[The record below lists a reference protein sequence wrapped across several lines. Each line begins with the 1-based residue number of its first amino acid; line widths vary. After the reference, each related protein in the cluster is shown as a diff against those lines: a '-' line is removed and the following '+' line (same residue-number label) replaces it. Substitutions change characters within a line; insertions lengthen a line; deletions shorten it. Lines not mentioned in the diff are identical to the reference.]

1 MPTTRLRRAEQVE
14 RNREEVLAGA
24 RRVFLARG
32 YGKATVE
39 AIAEDAGFSTGVV
52 YSQFGSKADLF
63 LALLERRIDERAERN
78 DEVTAPLA
86 GLDGVQ
92 ALVLTA
98 RRDSAA
104 ERTGCSCC
112 SSSAWRPPG
121 TPSSTPNTRRC
132 TTGRSSAWSTLE
144 GLHERAG
151 PAGGPGG
158 DMARFVLAVG
168 VGVTLERT
176 ADADVLVDDELLS
189 MMTNAFGLAS

>member
-1 MPTTRLRRAEQVE
+1 M
-14 RNREEVLAGA
+14 
-24 RRVFLARG
+24 FLARG

-86 GLDGVQ
+86 GLDGVH

-104 ERTGCSCC
+104 EEDWLLLLLEFRLVAARGPR
-112 SSSAWRPPG
+112 AQRPLHGAVRRPDGRAPG
-121 TPSSTPNTRRC
+121 VD
-132 TTGRSSAWSTLE
+132 
-144 GLHERAG
+144 
-151 PAGGPGG
+151 PGG
-158 DMARFVLAVG
+158 AA
-168 VGVTLERT
+168 
-176 ADADVLVDDELLS
+176 
-189 MMTNAFGLAS
+189 

>member
-24 RRVFLARG
+24 RRVFLSRG

-78 DEVTAPLA
+78 DVGHRTAG

-104 ERTGCSCC
+104 EEDSVAPAARV
-112 SSSAWRPPG
+112 PPG
-121 TPSSTPNTRRC
+121 
-132 TTGRSSAWSTLE
+132 
-144 GLHERAG
+144 
-151 PAGGPGG
+151 GGPGPRAQRPLRG
-158 DMARFVLAVG
+158 AARPDGRAPG
-168 VGVTLERT
+168 VDPGG
-176 ADADVLVDDELLS
+176 AA
-189 MMTNAFGLAS
+189 